1 MNWSIAVLVRLAL
14 SVVFL
19 VSAAASSPPRPRG
32 DVPSRIMK
40 ILLSILAGA
49 FRELIG

>member
-1 MNWSIAVLVRLAL
+1 MSWSTAALVRLAL

-19 VSAAASSPPRPRG
+19 VSA
-32 DVPSRIMK
+32 
-40 ILLSILAGA
+40 GA